1 MTSTLEVDLMTE
13 YPPMIEVCAVS
24 ATKGKVVHSYAIDK
38 PRAEEVATTLFNN
51 IKLLKSA
58 DMIKSVVCVRG
69 YIEGTDEVIFQYG
82 SI

>member
-1 MTSTLEVDLMTE
+1 MTE

-51 IKLLKSA
+51 IKLLIRIT
-58 DMIKSVVCVRG
+58 IKKTLNHPAH
-69 YIEGTDEVIFQYG
+69 Y
-82 SI
+82 